1 MSDSNKKDDKSGIS
15 INSIRNTFYSRY
27 ESELKKIWE
36 HSVFVW
42 GFEVLLFTGYGY
54 LVANFFLKH
63 DKDVCIRLFYCNIV
77 AIVLALIGLCI
88 SSVWIALAK
97 ASKARQEAIET
108 LIVELE
114 GNPEYFKYPRVFAMG
129 GFHNRMKKLD
139 QALYTTEIGK
149 YSPGK
154 LNIFIAQFSWLIWCV
169 LEIVHLSF
177 LKIFSPFHVCII
189 SFAIPVLLYVLF
201 IYLLNTKCKTYLEK
215 EDYGTD
221 YIFDMYNKVEMLIE
235 RLGSI
240 NSFDLDGLKNFI
252 VNELSTLNFIW
263 DDKFTDDFDREEYRS
278 LISDF
283 KMKYIEGYFLYP
295 NQEVN
300 RPKIMKYKNQVN
312 ERLVLYKQYLK
323 EHLYV

>member
-1 MSDSNKKDDKSGIS
+1 
-15 INSIRNTFYSRY
+15 
-27 ESELKKIWE
+27 
-36 HSVFVW
+36 
-42 GFEVLLFTGYGY
+42 
-54 LVANFFLKH
+54 
-63 DKDVCIRLFYCNIV
+63 
-77 AIVLALIGLCI
+77 
-88 SSVWIALAK
+88 
-97 ASKARQEAIET
+97 
-108 LIVELE
+108 
-114 GNPEYFKYPRVFAMG
+114 MG

-149 YSPGK
+149 YSPGR

-169 LEIVHLSF
+169 LEIVHLLFYKDLLLSSS
-177 LKIFSPFHVCII
+177 LL
-189 SFAIPVLLYVLF
+189 AIAVLLYVLF